1 MNDAPPPIR
10 VVVPQRVA
18 AAAAVGL
25 AASLVARCTWP
36 ALAVGAAVAVAGS
49 AFVRPERAAFLVIAA
64 AALAALWWG
73 SSRLAELDRSVLLA
87 RVGWSETTA
96 VTVTGP
102 PRRGRFELRLPAR
115 VAHFGRLAVNEPV
128 LLELPLGRAPPQGAR
143 LEVLGEL
150 VLPRGPSHGF
160 DEAAWLR
167 RQGVHVVLRGDRWR
181 VAGRRSGFAGLA
193 DRLRAWLGRSAARGL
208 TGERRGIVEGVVL
221 GDDAGLSDGLR
232 QDFRASGLYHL
243 LAVSGQNVALVAGSA
258 LLVAWLVGL
267 PRLVGELGA
276 LAAIGAYVLAV
287 GAQPSVV
294 RAAVAGALGSL
305 AWLTARQKDR
315 WHFLLLGAIVL
326 LAWNPYAL
334 LDPGFELSFAA
345 VLSIFTVAPRIR
357 HALDGYPVP
366 GRLAD
371 VVAVST
377 ACGLA
382 TAPVSWLQF
391 HAVPLLTVPANALA
405 APAVVPLLGLGLAA
419 AAVAPLSGGAAA
431 TLAGLNG
438 WCAAYLAACA
448 RLVGSLPFAQIRS
461 GRAAAALAAGLLLV
475 AAYAWRRWRPS

>member
-1 MNDAPPPIR
+1 VSDAAVR

-18 AAAAVGL
+18 AAAALGL
-25 AASLVARCTWP
+25 GASLVARCTWP
-36 ALAVGAAVAVAGS
+36 ALAVGAALAAAGS
-49 AFVRPERAAFLVIAA
+49 ALVRPEQGGLLVVLS
-64 AALAALWWG
+64 AALAGLWWG
-73 SSRLAELDRSVLLA
+73 SARVADLDRSVLLA
-87 RVGWSETTA
+87 RVGWSETSA
-96 VTVTGP
+96 VTLTGP

-115 VAHFGRLAVNEPV
+115 VTRFGRLVVDEPV
-128 LLELPLGRAPPQGAR
+128 LLELPLGRSPPQGAR

-150 VLPRGPSHGF
+150 VRPRGPSNGF
-160 DEAAWLR
+160 DEGAWLR
-167 RQGVHVVLRGDRWR
+167 RQGIHVVLRGDRWR
-181 VAGRRSGFAGLA
+181 MVGRRGGLPGLA
-193 DRLRAWLGRSAARGL
+193 DRFRAWLGRSAARGL

-221 GDDAGLSDGLR
+221 GDDAGLSDGLKR
-232 QDFRASGLYHL
+232 DFRASGLYHL

-258 LLVAWLVGL
+258 LLVAWLLGL
-267 PRLVGELGA
+267 PRLVGEVGA

-305 AWLTARQKDR
+305 AWLAARQKDR

-366 GRLAD
+366 GKLAD

-391 HAVPLLTVPANALA
+391 HAVPLLTVPANVLA

-419 AAVAPLSGGAAA
+419 AAVAPISAAAAA

-448 RLVGSLPFAQIRS
+448 RLFGGLPFAQIRS
-461 GRAAAALAAGLLLV
+461 GRAAVALAAGLLLGG
-475 AAYAWRRWRPS
+475 AYAWRRWRPS

>member
-1 MNDAPPPIR
+1 VTGPAVR
-10 VVVPQRVA
+10 VVVPQHVA
-18 AAAAVGL
+18 AATALGL
-25 AASLVARCTWP
+25 AASLVVRCTWP
-36 ALAVGAAVAVAGS
+36 GLALGAALAAAGS
-49 AFVRPERAAFLVIAA
+49 AFVRPERAAFLAVASA
-64 AALAALWWG
+64 LLAAMWWG
-73 SSRLAELDRSVLLA
+73 SGRVAALDRSVLLA

-96 VTVTGP
+96 LTVTGP

-115 VAHFGRLAVNEPV
+115 VARFGQLVVDEPV

-150 VLPRGPSHGF
+150 VSPRGPSHGF

-181 VAGRRSGFAGLA
+181 IVGRRGGLPGVA

-221 GDDAGLSDGLR
+221 GDDAALSDELKR
-232 QDFRASGLYHL
+232 DFRASGLYHL

-258 LLVAWLVGL
+258 LLVAWLLGL
-267 PRLVGELGA
+267 PRLAGELGA

-305 AWLTARQKDR
+305 AWLAARQQDR

-326 LAWNPYAL
+326 LAWNPYTL

-345 VLSIFTVAPRIR
+345 VVSIFTAAPRIR
-357 HALDGYPVP
+357 RVLQGYPVP
-366 GRLAD
+366 ERLAD
-371 VVAVST
+371 VVAVSA

-382 TAPVSWLQF
+382 TAPITWFQF
-391 HAVPLLTVPANALA
+391 HTIPLLTVPANALA

-419 AAVAPLSGGAAA
+419 AAVAPLSGAAAA
-431 TLAGLNG
+431 TLSGLNG
-438 WCAAYLAACA
+438 WCAAYLAGCA
-448 RLVGSLPFAQIRS
+448 RLVGGLPFAQIRS
-461 GRAAAALAAGLLLV
+461 GRAAAALAAGLLLA

>member
-1 MNDAPPPIR
+1 M
-10 VVVPQRVA
+10 PQRL
-18 AAAAVGL
+18 AAAVVLGLGASLVIRSSWPGLACAAGL
-25 AASLVARCTWP
+25 AAAS
-36 ALAVGAAVAVAGS
+36 S
-49 AFVRPERAAFLVIAA
+49 AFVRPERAALLVAGSA
-64 AALAALWWG
+64 VLAGLWWG
-73 SSRLAELDRSVLLA
+73 SIRLVVLDWSVLA
-87 RVGWSETTA
+87 GRIGWAETSV

-115 VAHFGRLAVNEPV
+115 VARFGRLRVDEPV
-128 LLELPLGRAPPQGAR
+128 LLELPRGRAPPQGAR
-143 LEVLGEL
+143 LEILGEL
-150 VLPRGPSHGF
+150 VRPRGASRGF
-160 DEAAWLR
+160 DEARWLR

-181 VAGRRSGFAGLA
+181 VVGRRGGVAGFA
-193 DRLRAWLGRSAARGL
+193 DRLRAWLGRSAGHGL

-221 GDDAGLSDGLR
+221 GDDAGLSDDLR
-232 QDFRASGLYHL
+232 RDFRASGLYHL

-258 LLVAWLVGL
+258 LLLAWLLGI
-267 PRLVGELGA
+267 PRLLGELGA

-305 AWLTARQKDR
+305 AWITARQKDR

-326 LAWNPYAL
+326 LAWNPYTA

-345 VLSIFTVAPRIR
+345 VVAIFSLAPRIKR
-357 HALDGYPVP
+357 RLDGYPIP
-366 GRLAD
+366 RGLAD

-391 HAVPLLTVPANALA
+391 HAIPLLTVPANLLA
-405 APAVVPLLGLGLAA
+405 APAVVPLLGVGLAT
-419 AAVAPLSGGAAA
+419 AAVAPVSGGGAEALAA
-431 TLAGLNG
+431 LNG
-438 WCAAYLAACA
+438 WCAAYLAGCA

-461 GRAAAALAAGLLLV
+461 GRAAAALAVLALLAG
-475 AAYAWRRWRPS
+475 AYAWRRCRPS

>member
-1 MNDAPPPIR
+1 VNDAMVR
-10 VVVPQRVA
+10 VVVPQRIA
-18 AAAAVGL
+18 AAAALGL
-25 AASLVARCTWP
+25 AASLVVRCTWP
-36 ALAVGAAVAVAGS
+36 VLAVAGAAAVAGC
-49 AFVRPERAAFLVIAA
+49 AFVRPERAAFLVVAA
-64 AALAALWWG
+64 AALGALWWG
-73 SSRLAELDRSVLLA
+73 STRLAELDRSGLLA
-87 RVGWSETTA
+87 RVGWSETTLL
-96 VTVTGP
+96 TVTGP

-115 VAHFGRLAVNEPV
+115 VARFGRLVADEPV

-150 VLPRGPSHGF
+150 VLPREPSNGF
-160 DEAAWLR
+160 DEGAWLS

-181 VAGRRSGFAGLA
+181 MVGTRGGLPGLA
-193 DRLRAWLGRSAARGL
+193 DRLRVWLGRSSARGL
-208 TGERRGIVEGVVL
+208 AGERRGIVEGVVL

-232 QDFRASGLYHL
+232 RDFRASGLYHL

-258 LLVAWLVGL
+258 LFVAWLAGL

-305 AWLTARQKDR
+305 AWLAARQKDR

-326 LAWNPYAL
+326 LAWNPYTL

-345 VLSIFTVAPRIR
+345 VVSIFTLAPRIR
-357 HALDGYPVP
+357 RVLDGYPVP
-366 GRLAD
+366 GKLAD

-382 TAPVSWLQF
+382 TAPVSWFQF
-391 HAVPLLTVPANALA
+391 HAVPVLTVPANALA
-405 APAVVPLLGLGLAA
+405 APAVVPLLGLGLATA
-419 AAVAPLSGGAAA
+419 AATPLSGETAA
-431 TLAGLNG
+431 TLADLNG
-438 WCAAYLAACA
+438 WCAAYLAGCA
-448 RLVGSLPFAQIRS
+448 RLVGGLPFAQIRS
-461 GRAAAALAAGLLLV
+461 GRAAAVLAGGLLLGT
-475 AAYAWRRWRPS
+475 AYAWRRWRPS